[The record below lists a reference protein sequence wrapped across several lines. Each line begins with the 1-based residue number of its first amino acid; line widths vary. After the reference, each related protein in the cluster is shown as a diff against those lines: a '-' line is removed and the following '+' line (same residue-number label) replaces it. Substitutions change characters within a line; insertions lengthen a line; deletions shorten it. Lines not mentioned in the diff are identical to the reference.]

1 MIEAIG
7 LCKNYGDREAIRDVS
22 FRIER
27 GEIAGLL
34 GPNGAGKSTT
44 LKILSCFMPPSRGTA
59 KIGGYDILNDS
70 KKVRGII
77 GYLPE
82 RPPLYREMTVYSY
95 LDFVADI
102 KGVKGV
108 RKKELIE
115 RSINLCGLEDVR
127 SRVIGNLSKG
137 YQQRVGFAQAII
149 HDPDVL
155 ILDEPT
161 IGLDPNQVIEVRN
174 LIKSFEGRK
183 TVLLSSHLIPEISM
197 ICNKVIIISEGR
209 VAYEGY
215 IDAKDPQWLE
225 EIFVSSTIRV
235 RGVERDEE
243 RAYHPEEGN

>member
-7 LCKNYGDREAIRDVS
+7 MCKNYGEREAIRDVS
-22 FRIER
+22 FRVEK

-59 KIGGYDILNDS
+59 RVGGYDILDDS

-102 KGVKGV
+102 KGVEKV
-108 RKKELIE
+108 RKKDLIE
-115 RSINLCGLEDVR
+115 RSITLCGLEDVR

-137 YQQRVGFAQAII
+137 FQQRVGFAQAII

-183 TVLLSSHLIPEISM
+183 TVLLSSHLIPEISL
-197 ICNKVIIISEGR
+197 ICNKVIIINEGR
-209 VAYEGY
+209 VVYEGR
-215 IDAKDPQWLE
+215 IDGKDPQWLE
-225 EIFVSSTIRV
+225 EVFVASTIRG
-235 RGVERDEE
+235 RGIEEDEKC
-243 RAYHPEEGN
+243 AHHSEEGN